1 MKYFKMIYNG
11 NEASD
16 KKHIACQEILN
27 NNIPE
32 YSVCVGKP
40 VNCWNSD
47 ITFVCENNEETTVP
61 DWLSNPLG
69 WFAVSSRF
77 VTEIRHLENDS
88 IQYLPIKVK
97 ACQPQMIAEEY
108 SVANIIT
115 VLDAVDIENSKHML
129 LFGKPNIIKYA
140 LKGEIINS
148 HHIFKVKESILSL
161 STFVSEDFKEAIQ
174 KADLRGFSF
183 TEIKVV

>member
-11 NEASD
+11 NEVSD

-27 NNIPE
+27 NKTPD
-32 YSVCVGKP
+32 YSVCVGKT
-40 VNCWNSD
+40 VNYWNSD
-47 ITFVCENNEETTVP
+47 ITFVCDDNEEIIVP

-69 WFAVSSRF
+69 WCAVSKRF
-77 VTEIRHLENDS
+77 ATAISHLENNS

-108 SVANIIT
+108 SIANVIT
-115 VLDAVDIENSKHML
+115 VLDAVDIKNSEYMS

-161 STFVSEDFKEAIQ
+161 STFVSEDFKEAIR

-183 TEIKVV
+183 TEVKVV